1 MKTQTNC
8 TVLQKGDRAAD
19 HSHVQKSAPI
29 DLKKKELASVPRTAR
44 EIATAKARK
53 GGLVR
58 PL

>member
-8 TVLQKGDRAAD
+8 TVLQQGDRAAD
-19 HSHVQKSAPI
+19 HSHHTTSAPI
-29 DLKKKELASVPRTAR
+29 DLKKKELASIPRTAR

-53 GGLVR
+53 SGLVR